1 MSGPRNKL
9 WHAETIDTCGHE
21 SSIFLLAKT
30 EREAREKLT
39 KMGELGGKY
48 GCEIVNLDTCLAC
61 AFAEVRGEDGRI
73 GTMKQSWKGVRF
85 KDSVKATGM
94 AEEMALHF
102 GHNCHD
108 CTEDSDET
116 NCEMAYIEEKLNELL
131 AFVASDETAS
141 ALLKRLRTVER
152 LIL

>member
-73 GTMKQSWKGVRF
+73 FYYRTRKIGETQCTRT
-85 KDSVKATGM
+85 DAT
-94 AEEMALHF
+94 
-102 GHNCHD
+102 
-108 CTEDSDET
+108 
-116 NCEMAYIEEKLNELL
+116 I
-131 AFVASDETAS
+131 
-141 ALLKRLRTVER
+141 
-152 LIL
+152 